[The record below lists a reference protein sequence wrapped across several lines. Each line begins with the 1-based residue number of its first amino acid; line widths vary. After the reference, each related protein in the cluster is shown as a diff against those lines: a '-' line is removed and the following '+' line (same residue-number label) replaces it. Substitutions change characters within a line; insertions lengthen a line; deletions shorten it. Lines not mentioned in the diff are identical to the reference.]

1 MGEKEGRRESIDR
14 MTRQIIESNNGQ
26 VSAEKAKSLA
36 RDAAIRAD
44 RREKNANHSPGIRRI
59 PGALNR

>member
-1 MGEKEGRRESIDR
+1 MGEKAGRRESIDR

-44 RREKNANHSPGIRRI
+44 RREKKR
-59 PGALNR
+59 